1 VATLAADA
9 ADVTRSES
17 FAALAARLTVR
28 AEDIAQAHGESL
40 ILERHDD
47 HRRWRRARLLWPNFS
62 KG

>member
-1 VATLAADA
+1 
-9 ADVTRSES
+9 VTRSES

-47 HRRWRRARLLWPNFS
+47 PRRWRRARLLWPNFS